1 MIDIEKL
8 TALAIAYDAGD
19 AKRIQHFIKV
29 YAYSRLLG
37 RREGLDEHTQNVLE
51 AAAVLHDIGI
61 HEAERKHGSSGGH
74 WQEVEGP
81 AVAAPML
88 RQCGADEQESERVQ
102 WLIAHHHT
110 YTAGEEKDF
119 RILLEA
125 DFLVNAYEDG
135 MTAEQ
140 FAWTVIKSELLYPK
154 RLVFKA
160 ENLYFSCM
168 EESLRLGEKMMGNG
182 AELLE
187 KKRTKQKKPKKRRG
201 RGDAFD

>member
-19 AKRIQHFIKV
+19 ARRVQHLIKV
-29 YAYSRLLG
+29 YAYSRLIG
-37 RREGLDEHTQNVLE
+37 RSEGLDEHTQNILE
-51 AAAVLHDIGI
+51 AAAILHDIGI

-74 WQEVEGP
+74 WQELEGP

-88 RQCGADEQESERVQ
+88 VQCGATGSESERVG

-110 YTAGEEKDF
+110 YAAGEDTDF
-119 RILLEA
+119 CILLEA

-140 FAWTVIKSELLYPK
+140 CRTAEA
-154 RLVFKA
+154 RVFRTETGKK
-160 ENLYFSCM
+160 Y
-168 EESLRLGEKMMGNG
+168 LGEMFLKPPYR
-182 AELLE
+182 AE
-187 KKRTKQKKPKKRRG
+187 
-201 RGDAFD
+201 

>member
-37 RREGLDEHTQNVLE
+37 RREGLDEQKQNVLE

-74 WQEVEGP
+74 WQEIEGP

-88 RQCGADEQESERVQ
+88 QQCGADERESERVQ
-102 WLIAHHHT
+102 WLIAHHRIDSVET
-110 YTAGEEKDF
+110 SGPIYFRNQPLGCTRFRAAVRRSARWRPPVCRPDAGALKASCRSTKRPAESTWTLYRAK
-119 RILLEA
+119 
-125 DFLVNAYEDG
+125 NA
-135 MTAEQ
+135 
-140 FAWTVIKSELLYPK
+140 
-154 RLVFKA
+154 R
-160 ENLYFSCM
+160 
-168 EESLRLGEKMMGNG
+168 
-182 AELLE
+182 
-187 KKRTKQKKPKKRRG
+187 
-201 RGDAFD
+201 